1 MENTMENGATYYRRW
16 LDGDESAFAGIIE
29 EYRDPVTFFIQRY
42 VHDICAAEDIAADVF
57 MYLVVHPRK
66 YNFRDPFKTFLY
78 VIARSRAL
86 DYLRKRK
93 RAAQIP
99 LDEAEPFLAD
109 ETDLEEHVIRDDRKR
124 RVNEALKQLP
134 EDQQLAV
141 HLVYFEEYSYED
153 TARIMKKNRKQVD
166 NLLYRAKKA
175 LRDLIGEEGELAE

>member
-1 MENTMENGATYYRRW
+1 MDNGAAYYRRW
-16 LDGDESAFAGIIE
+16 LDGDESAFSGIIE

-66 YNFRDPFKTFLY
+66 YNFKDSFKTFLF

-86 DYLRKRK
+86 DFLRKRK
-93 RAAQIP
+93 RAAQVP
-99 LDEAEPFLAD
+99 LDEAESYLSD
-109 ETDLEEHVIRDDRKR
+109 ETDLEEQAIRNEQKRK
-124 RVNEALKQLP
+124 VNEALRGLP

-153 TARIMKKNRKQVD
+153 AARIMKKTRKQVD
-166 NLLYRAKKA
+166 NLLYRAKNT
-175 LRDLIGEEGELAE
+175 LRNLIGKDGELAI

>member
-1 MENTMENGATYYRRW
+1 
-16 LDGDESAFAGIIE
+16 
-29 EYRDPVTFFIQRY
+29 
-42 VHDICAAEDIAADVF
+42 
-57 MYLVVHPRK
+57 
-66 YNFRDPFKTFLY
+66 
-78 VIARSRAL
+78 
-86 DYLRKRK
+86 

-99 LDEAEPFLAD
+99 LDEAEPYLAD
-109 ETDLEEHVIRDDRKR
+109 ETDLEEHVIQSDRKR

-175 LRDLIGEEGELAE
+175 LRELIGEEGELAE